1 MCPDLLIAGAFHI
14 GNLGD
19 DAIAL
24 AEREFFKNKG
34 WQVKIARVAEG
45 YDLIRNVDAIVLGG
59 GGIIYDTSIAN
70 VNNYMG
76 YIQRNKDK
84 PIALCLVGT
93 QGITTQEGIQLYRKY
108 LNKVKL
114 ITVRDPY
121 DKVVLRKIGITVPI
135 EVGEDAA
142 WLLSL
147 SPSYKVKKLGWGVR
161 TLNNLA
167 LYEKVKPKIERYHNS
182 IIKLY
187 KLGEP
192 VYCFSHDDLEWLRTF
207 TNPIQASNIIEL
219 SEKIDVNYM
228 IISRFHAL
236 ILSIMKE
243 VTPIVLTGR
252 MDYSTKVSCF
262 LNRFPMKNVIEWTQP
277 DIFQR
282 LEALKSNPFLEDS
295 KQLNSITCIC
305 KERALKAI
313 NLVDNVLKE
322 GLK

>member
-70 VNNYMG
+70 V
-76 YIQRNKDK
+76 
-84 PIALCLVGT
+84 
-93 QGITTQEGIQLYRKY
+93 
-108 LNKVKL
+108 
-114 ITVRDPY
+114 
-121 DKVVLRKIGITVPI
+121 
-135 EVGEDAA
+135 
-142 WLLSL
+142 
-147 SPSYKVKKLGWGVR
+147 
-161 TLNNLA
+161 
-167 LYEKVKPKIERYHNS
+167 HNS